1 MEAFNTLMFEALDD
15 TLKAVLGKNASEL
28 IHVLTKKHL
37 SVKAKENKNTIEVIL
52 SYLEKLIG
60 KEGTQVIQAASI
72 KRLCLKL
79 QQEYEEVEAHFSVL
93 DELYEMK
100 FKLLT
105 PIQNEKNKTSEP
117 N

>member
-1 MEAFNTLMFEALDD
+1 MDAFDTLLFEALDD
-15 TLKAVLGKNASEL
+15 TLKIVLGEGISEL
-28 IHVLTKKHL
+28 IHSLTEKHL
-37 SVKAKENKNTIEVIL
+37 SIKLEENSNNVDAVIT
-52 SYLEKLIG
+52 YLEKLIG

-79 QQEYEEVEAHFSVL
+79 KQEYEEVETHFLVL

-100 FKLLT
+100 LNLLSQT
-105 PIQNEKNKTSEP
+105 STEKTKSSEP

>member
-1 MEAFNTLMFEALDD
+1 MEAFNTLMFEALDH
-15 TLKAVLGKNASEL
+15 TLKAVLGKNASDL
-28 IHVLTKKHL
+28 IHTLTKKHIAL
-37 SVKAKENKNTIEVIL
+37 KTKENKNSIEVIL

-105 PIQNEKNKTSEP
+105 PMSNGNNEHSEP